1 MEKVTTDEFLATFPV
16 FRQEDNTLV
25 AQILETASL
34 QNFSKETRFYHQ
46 GDRCPGIPF
55 FLDGEVRVYKTGS
68 SGREITLYEIL
79 PGETCILN
87 AACILGS
94 QQYPADA
101 VALRDGMMLYLPE
114 KVFHELMAD
123 HPMMRSFI
131 FSLFSR
137 RFHEII
143 ELIEEVTFGKL
154 DMRLEDYLIEKA
166 ENNRL
171 ETTHQVI
178 ANDLGTSREV
188 VSRLL
193 KDLERRGKI
202 ALSRNRVQLLDLIP

>member
-1 MEKVTTDEFLATFPV
+1 MGTVTREEFASTFPV
-16 FRQEDNTLV
+16 FRHKGDPLIE
-25 AQILETASL
+25 QILTASSYQL
-34 QNFSKETRFYHQ
+34 FQPGTRFYHE
-46 GDRCPGIPF
+46 GDQCPGIPF
-55 FLDGEVRVYKTGS
+55 FIDGEVRVYKTSS

-101 VALRDGMMLYLPE
+101 VALKSGNMLYMPE

-123 HPMMRSFI
+123 HPEMRTFI

-154 DMRLEDYLIEKA
+154 DERLEDYLIEKA
-166 ENNRL
+166 ENNQL
-171 ETTHQVI
+171 ETTHQSI

-193 KDLERRGKI
+193 KDFERKGDI
-202 ALSRNRVQLLDLIP
+202 SLSRNRIQLLDLLP

>member
-1 MEKVTTDEFLATFPV
+1 MKSITREELVTVFPIFSHKEKHLA
-16 FRQEDNTLV
+16 E
-25 AQILETASL
+25 QILASSSHQL
-34 QNFSKETRFYHQ
+34 FHKEQRFYNE

-94 QQYPADA
+94 QQYPANA
-101 VALRDGMMLYLPE
+101 VALQDGAMLYLPE
-114 KVFHELMAD
+114 KVFHSLIGEY
-123 HPMMRSFI
+123 PEMRSFI

-154 DMRLEDYLIEKA
+154 DVRLEDYLIEKA
-166 ENNRL
+166 ENNQL

-193 KDLERRGKI
+193 KDFERKGHI
-202 ALSRNRVQLLDLIP
+202 ALSRNRIRLLNLLT

>member
-1 MEKVTTDEFLATFPV
+1 METVTRNEFATAFPV
-16 FRQEDNTLV
+16 FRSNDQPLV
-25 AQILETASL
+25 EQILASSSHQSFL
-34 QNFSKETRFYHQ
+34 KEKRFYHE

-87 AACILGS
+87 AACLLGS

-101 VALRDGMMLYLPE
+101 IALKDGTMLYLPE

-123 HPMMRSFI
+123 HPEMRSFI

-154 DMRLEDYLIEKA
+154 DVRLEDYLIEKA
-166 ENNRL
+166 ENNQL

-193 KDLERRGKI
+193 KDFERRGNI
-202 ALSRNRVQLLDLIP
+202 VLSRNRVRLLDLIP

>member
-1 MEKVTTDEFLATFPV
+1 MKTVTKEELVTAFPV
-16 FRQEDNTLV
+16 FRHQDKPLAE
-25 AQILETASL
+25 QILSSSSH
-34 QNFSKETRFYHQ
+34 QRFHREQGFYSE

-55 FLDGEVRVYKTGS
+55 FLSGWVRVFKTGS

-94 QQYPADA
+94 QQYPANA
-101 VALRDGMMLYLPE
+101 VALQDGSMLYLPE
-114 KVFHELMAD
+114 KVFHALIGEY
-123 HPMMRSFI
+123 PEMRSFI

-154 DMRLEDYLIEKA
+154 DVRLEDYLIEKA
-166 ENNRL
+166 ENDEL

-193 KDLERRGKI
+193 KDFERRGHI
-202 ALSRNRVQLLDLIP
+202 ALSRNRIQLLNLLS

>member
-1 MEKVTTDEFLATFPV
+1 MAFADKKKFIKLFPAIRSETEPLAEKILTSSTHKEF
-16 FRQEDNTLV
+16 
-25 AQILETASL
+25 S
-34 QNFSKETRFYHQ
+34 SGTRFYQ
-46 GDRCPGIPF
+46 EGDRCPGIPF
-55 FLDGEVRVYKTGS
+55 FLDGEVRVYKTSG

-94 QQYPADA
+94 QQYPASA
-101 VALRDGMMLYLPE
+101 VALKDGAMLYLPE
-114 KVFHELMAD
+114 KVFHSLIGEYAE
-123 HPMMRSFI
+123 MRSFI

-154 DMRLEDYLIEKA
+154 DVRLEDYLIEKA
-166 ENNRL
+166 ENDEL
-171 ETTHQVI
+171 ETTHQAI

-193 KDLERRGKI
+193 KDFERRGQI
-202 ALSRNRVQLLDLIP
+202 ALSRNHIQLMKLLP